1 VIFGT
6 SDASR
11 GKGIIFDTYSYGMLT
26 ELNLF
31 ILFAIIIIGFL
42 VADLGF
48 FNRKAHKISL
58 KSAFLQSLF
67 WISISCLFGA
77 LIWYVQGGNQAAAFM
92 SAYVT
97 EKMLSVDNLFV
108 ILLIFNFFGL
118 EDKYYHKVLFW
129 GIMGAIVFRAI
140 FIGVGAYIISQFHW
154 VLYIFGAILLYTGI
168 KLFKNNEEE
177 HANFHDHAILKFAKK
192 IFRFSTN
199 YHDGKFFL
207 KENGKWH
214 ATVLF
219 MIVILV
225 EGTDIIFAVDSIP
238 AAFSISQDPFIVFT
252 SNIFA
257 IMGLRALF
265 FLIEGIVHKF
275 HYLQKGLSFILV
287 FIGLK
292 MLLGLVHVHLSSL
305 MSFAIIMS
313 ALGMSLLL
321 SVLFPK
327 KI

>member
-1 VIFGT
+1 
-6 SDASR
+6 
-11 GKGIIFDTYSYGMLT
+11 MNT

-31 ILFAIIIIGFL
+31 IVFAVIIIGFL

-58 KSAFLQSLF
+58 KSAFLQSMF
-67 WISISCLFGA
+67 WIGISCAFA
-77 LIWYVQGGNQAAAFM
+77 VLIWWAEGGDQAAAFM

-108 ILLIFNFFGL
+108 ILLIFSFFKL
-118 EDKYYHKVLFW
+118 EEKYYHKVLFW
-129 GIMGAIVFRAI
+129 GIIGAIVFRAI

-154 VLYIFGAILLYTGI
+154 VLYIFGAILLYTGV
-168 KLFKNNEEE
+168 KLFRDKKEE
-177 HANFHDHAILKFAKK
+177 HADFHEHAILKFAKK

-219 MIVILV
+219 MIVLLV

-257 IMGLRALF
+257 VMGLRALF
-265 FLIEGIVHKF
+265 FLIEGVVHKF

-292 MLLGLVHVHLSSL
+292 MLAGIFHIHLSSL
-305 MSFAIIMS
+305 MSFGIIMS
-313 ALGMSLLL
+313 ALGVSLLL
-321 SVLFPK
+321 SVVFPK

>member
-1 VIFGT
+1 
-6 SDASR
+6 
-11 GKGIIFDTYSYGMLT
+11 MLT
-26 ELNLF
+26 AELNLF
-31 ILFAIIIIGFL
+31 YLFAAIIIGFL
-42 VADLGF
+42 IVDLGF
-48 FNRKAHKISL
+48 LNRKAHKISL

-67 WISISCLFGA
+67 WVGISCVFGA
-77 LIWYVQGGNQAAAFM
+77 LIYMSMGGEQAAAFM

-108 ILLIFNFFGL
+108 ILLIFSFFGL
-118 EDKYYHKVLFW
+118 EEKYYHRVLFW

-140 FIGVGAYIISQFHW
+140 FIGLGAFIISQFHW
-154 VLYIFGAILLYTGI
+154 VLYIFGAILLYTGVMLL
-168 KLFKNNEEE
+168 KDKKEE
-177 HANFHDHAILKFAKK
+177 HADFNNHFILRWAKK
-192 IFRFSTN
+192 IFAFTTN

-219 MIVILV
+219 MIVLLV
-225 EGTDIIFAVDSIP
+225 EATDIIFAVDSIP
-238 AAFSISQDPFIVFT
+238 AAFAISQDPFIVFT

-265 FLIEGIVHKF
+265 FLIEGVVHKF
-275 HYLQKGLSFILV
+275 HYLQKGLAFILM
-287 FIGLK
+287 FIGAK
-292 MLLGLVHVHLSSL
+292 MLAGIFHIHLSSL
-305 MSFAIIMS
+305 MSFGIIMS
-313 ALGMSLLL
+313 ALGLSLLL